1 VITNHG
7 PTERRE
13 ERVAKLAVSVDHVA
27 TLREA
32 RQAIVPD
39 PVVAAA
45 IAELAGARGISA
57 QLRED
62 RRHIQE
68 RDVNLLRQTVTTKL
82 NLDIAPTQ
90 EMLKMALSVK
100 PDMVTLVPERRE
112 EVTTEAGLGGQV
124 SKEMLK
130 KLIRLLRDAD
140 ITVSLLLSPDL
151 DHIKMAHWVEAQYV
165 QVHTGAF
172 CQARTLGQRQE
183 QFLRVQ
189 NVVKMAHKL
198 GLGVT
203 AGHGL
208 NYQNIDWLLEAS
220 EIEEFTV
227 GHAIVARAV
236 LVGFERAVRDMVD
249 LVAGG
254 GASRRGGR

>member
-1 VITNHG
+1 
-7 PTERRE
+7 
-13 ERVAKLAVSVDHVA
+13 VAKLAVSVDHVA

-32 RQAIVPD
+32 RHALVPD
-39 PVVAAA
+39 PAAA
-45 IAELAGARGISA
+45 AAMAELAGARGISVH
-57 QLRED
+57 LRED

-82 NLDIAPTQ
+82 NLEIAPTQ

-112 EVTTEAGLGGQV
+112 ELTTEGGLEGQF

-130 KLIRLLRDAD
+130 KLIHLLMDAD
-140 ITVSLLLSPDL
+140 ITVSLLLSPDV
-151 DHIKMAHWVEAQYV
+151 DHVKTAHWVEAQYV

-183 QFLRVQ
+183 QFVRIQ

-198 GLGVT
+198 GLGIS

-208 NYQNIDWLLEAS
+208 NYQNIDWLLEIR

-236 LVGFERAVRDMVD
+236 LVGFERAARDMVD
-249 LVAGG
+249 LVARGG
-254 GASRRGGR
+254 TSRRGGR

>member
-1 VITNHG
+1 
-7 PTERRE
+7 
-13 ERVAKLAVSVDHVA
+13 VAKLAVSVDHVA

-32 RQAIVPD
+32 RHALVPD
-39 PVVAAA
+39 PAAA
-45 IAELAGARGISA
+45 AAMAELAGARGISVH
-57 QLRED
+57 LRED

-82 NLDIAPTQ
+82 NLNIAPTQ

-112 EVTTEAGLGGQV
+112 ELTTEGGLEGQF

-130 KLIRLLRDAD
+130 KLIHLLRDAD
-140 ITVSLLLSPDL
+140 ITVSLLLSPDV
-151 DHIKMAHWVEAQYV
+151 DHVKTAHWVEAQYV
-165 QVHTGAF
+165 QVHTGTF

-183 QFLRVQ
+183 QFVRIQ

-198 GLGVT
+198 GLGIS

-208 NYQNIDWLLEAS
+208 NYQNIDWLLEIR

-236 LVGFERAVRDMVD
+236 LVGFERAARDMVD
-249 LVAGG
+249 LVARGG
-254 GASRRGGR
+254 TSRRGGR